1 MTAVTRETGAAEP
14 LRSALRK
21 ARWRLI
27 PLLSVCYLIAFMD
40 RANISFASATMNR
53 DLHFTPKIYGLGAGL
68 FFLSYAAC
76 EIPSNRLLL
85 RFGARRWLARIMLTW
100 GLLAA
105 AMVFIRTPWSF
116 YSLRLLLGVA
126 EAGYFP
132 GALFYLSQWFPAAE
146 RARSIS
152 LFYIALPLSSTVM
165 GGVAG
170 VLLRQNG
177 RLGLTG
183 WQWLFLVEALP
194 AIALSFV
201 VWFCLPESPATARW
215 LTEPE
220 REALDTEL
228 ANDPVR
234 RRDAASGTAGSG
246 LRRALHSGPAWT
258 ISLFLFLTLGSYYA
272 IIFSLPVVLG
282 ELTGWDAGRVGYL
295 VAGGGITGAVA
306 MILVA
311 RSSDRQREWRWHIVV
326 PAALMALAVL
336 VAGLHLVGWVAAVA
350 LLLALAAYNGMQGP
364 LMGLPNRI
372 LSGEAAAVAIAMLTM
387 CGVTGGFL
395 GPYWMG
401 WMREATGGYAV
412 GIGAL
417 CLPCLLGVV
426 CMLRLMRHIEPKRVD
441 AGEGNS

>member
-1 MTAVTRETGAAEP
+1 MGTTAVTRETGAAEH

-105 AMVFIRTPWSF
+105 GVVFIRTPWSF

-126 EAGYFP
+126 EAGYLP

-165 GGVAG
+165 EGVAG
-170 VLLRQNG
+170 LLLRQNG
-177 RLGLTG
+177 RMGLTG

-194 AIALSFV
+194 SIALSFV
-201 VWFCLPESPATARW
+201 VWFCLPER
-215 LTEPE
+215 
-220 REALDTEL
+220 
-228 ANDPVR
+228 
-234 RRDAASGTAGSG
+234 
-246 LRRALHSGPAWT
+246 
-258 ISLFLFLTLGSYYA
+258 
-272 IIFSLPVVLG
+272 
-282 ELTGWDAGRVGYL
+282 
-295 VAGGGITGAVA
+295 
-306 MILVA
+306 
-311 RSSDRQREWRWHIVV
+311 
-326 PAALMALAVL
+326 
-336 VAGLHLVGWVAAVA
+336 
-350 LLLALAAYNGMQGP
+350 
-364 LMGLPNRI
+364 
-372 LSGEAAAVAIAMLTM
+372 
-387 CGVTGGFL
+387 
-395 GPYWMG
+395 
-401 WMREATGGYAV
+401 
-412 GIGAL
+412 
-417 CLPCLLGVV
+417 
-426 CMLRLMRHIEPKRVD
+426 
-441 AGEGNS
+441 